1 MKLSR
6 KSEEHRH
13 RRNRQMAEAQR
24 LLEDNCIS
32 NSPAK
37 SPQRYDQ
44 ENSSSFTNEGKAN
57 VFQKDALNQA
67 TSNMINI
74 EERSII
80 SEFRNGSIQNSLE
93 TGEPALV
100 RTLAEKNIKHERREP
115 SLINESTIRS
125 HLSLKPEDKVPGTE
139 KPLHLSPHLYTEM
152 NGTPEHQPDRR

>member
-1 MKLSR
+1 
-6 KSEEHRH
+6 
-13 RRNRQMAEAQR
+13 MAEAQR

-100 RTLAEKNIKHERREP
+100 RTLAEENIKHERRE
-115 SLINESTIRS
+115 
-125 HLSLKPEDKVPGTE
+125 PGTE